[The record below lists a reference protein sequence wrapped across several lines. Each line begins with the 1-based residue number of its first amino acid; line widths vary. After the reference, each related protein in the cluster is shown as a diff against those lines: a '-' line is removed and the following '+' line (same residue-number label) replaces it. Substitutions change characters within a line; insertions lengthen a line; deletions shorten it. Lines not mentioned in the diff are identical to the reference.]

1 MTSDAASIAWYLRR
15 ATPTSAIEWPE
26 GATGDSPPDYPTRLP
41 TSDVTRLLEQATQ
54 HGPAAAARAGVEAGR
69 RPVTALPLLVRA
81 SARASE
87 AADHASQF
95 WSAFSGSTRLE
106 SRSEGGRWE
115 LVLVEN
121 WRERTRGQDLLLQY
135 LVGSLVG
142 ALAEHTAGAAQ
153 PREIRLPG
161 VPHAGDDEV
170 ARALGA
176 PLQRGSDLARV
187 VYDRSA
193 GDVPQRTADALVST
207 FLAAELQRAIQRLRL
222 AVTWQIDELIRENLS
237 EGLGMR
243 EAAKHLGLSE
253 RTLRR
258 RLDEE
263 GTSFRERLDHVR
275 RGRALELLAD
285 HDVQTVARQ
294 LGFVDARSFQRA
306 FRRWTRMTPLE
317 HKRRLRAAAR
327 QAPMVSRTH
336 AVEAAQ

>member
-1 MTSDAASIAWYLRR
+1 MTSDAASIAWYLHR
-15 ATPTSAIEWPE
+15 ASPSSAIEWPE
-26 GATGDSPPDYPTRLP
+26 GTQADSPPDYPTRLP
-41 TSDVTRLLEQATQ
+41 TSDLARLFEQAGQ
-54 HGPAAAARAGVEAGR
+54 GNPAAATRAGIEAGR
-69 RPVTALPLLVRA
+69 KPVTALPLLVRA
-81 SARASE
+81 SARAAD
-87 AADHASQF
+87 AADAASQF

-106 SRSEGGRWE
+106 SRTEGDRWE
-115 LVLVEN
+115 LVLVES
-121 WRERTRGQDLLLQY
+121 WRERSRGQDMFLQY

-142 ALAEHTAGAAQ
+142 ALAEHSAGAVQ
-153 PREIRLPG
+153 PREVRLPG
-161 VPHAGDDEV
+161 ASQPGDGEV
-170 ARALGA
+170 SRALGV
-176 PLQRGSDLARV
+176 PVHRGSDLTRI

-193 GDVPQRTADALVST
+193 RDVALRTSDPLVAT
-207 FLAAELQRAIQRLRL
+207 FLSAELHRAIARLRL

-275 RGRALELLAD
+275 RGRALELLSD

-306 FRRWTRMTPLE
+306 FRRWTKMTPLE
-317 HKRRLRAAAR
+317 HKRRLRASAR
-327 QAPMVSRTH
+327 QAPMVARAH
-336 AVEAAQ
+336 MEAAQ